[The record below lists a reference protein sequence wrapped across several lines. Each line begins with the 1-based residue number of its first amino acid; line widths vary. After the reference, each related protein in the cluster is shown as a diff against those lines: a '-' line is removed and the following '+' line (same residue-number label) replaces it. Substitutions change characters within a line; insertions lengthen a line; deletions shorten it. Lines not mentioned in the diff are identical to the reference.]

1 MSLLYV
7 VQSAFTVWMMVDCY
21 QRGAAAYWYMMLW
34 IPFGPLVYFFAVK
47 VHDYDL
53 SAIKKR
59 VGIGRS
65 RSIDALRWQLNETDS
80 LANQLAL
87 AHALVEAGD
96 EPAEAA
102 GLFTEVVRRDG
113 QNKRA
118 RFGLARAQALAGAR
132 AEAIATLDDLLAGD
146 PGFAD
151 GAGMKLRADLLWDEA
166 HREEALEDLRRLTG
180 RLDYRVAFARRL
192 QESGQAVEAAAVLGE
207 ALEGYR
213 HSPRFI
219 QRRDA
224 RARRE
229 ASGLLKTLVVSSQ
242 AA

>member
-1 MSLLYV
+1 MQLLYV

-59 VGIGRS
+59 IGIGRPPS
-65 RSIDALRWQLNETDS
+65 VSALRWQLKETDS
-80 LANQLAL
+80 LANRLAL
-87 AHALVEAGD
+87 AHALVEAG
-96 EPAEAA
+96 ENPAEAA
-102 GLFTEVVRRDG
+102 TLFAEVVSRDG

-118 RFGLARAQALAGAR
+118 RFGLARAQALSGAHG
-132 AEAIATLDDLLAGD
+132 EAIATLDELLAGD
-146 PGFAD
+146 PGFGD
-151 GAGMKLRADLLWDEA
+151 GAGMKLRADLLWEDSQ
-166 HREEALEDLRRLTG
+166 RDEALEDLRRLTG
-180 RLDYRVAFARRL
+180 RLEHRIALARRL
-192 QESGQAVEAAAVLGE
+192 HENGRSAEARAVLGA

-229 ASGLLKTLVVSSQ
+229 ASGLLKTLGLSSR